1 MKKIFAVCWLA
12 WGCAASANPNW
23 LTIVGD
29 PLNPAVAIIQ
39 IDLNAAIVASDQRTM
54 FVRVSRPQERTSN
67 DGVIF
72 RSYHANVLFDCSQK
86 SARFVSVDFYEQAL
100 WQGKPH
106 KSMTY
111 GPTQIRPL
119 VFRFFEPNP
128 LEKLVRAACPNAN
141 ASGSGTGTGNG
152 NGNGNGNAVK
162 N

>member
-12 WGCAASANPNW
+12 WSCAASANPNW

-29 PLNPAVAIIQ
+29 PLDPAVAIIQ
-39 IDLNAAIVASDQRTM
+39 IDPNAAVVASDQRTM
-54 FVRVSRPQERTSN
+54 FVRVSRPQQRAST
-67 DGVIF
+67 DGVSF

-86 SARFVSVDFYEQAL
+86 SARFVTVDFYEQAL
-100 WQGKPH
+100 WQGMPH
-106 KSMTY
+106 KSMSF
-111 GPTQIRPL
+111 GPTQLRPL

-141 ASGSGTGTGNG
+141 ANG
-152 NGNGNGNAVK
+152 NGNGNGSAVK